1 MHIGGKIRKK
11 RTALGVKLIDI
22 ANQTGYSQSY
32 LSQVER
38 GIVNP
43 SVVALQ
49 KIADSFGL
57 STAYFFESNDD
68 PLDTKNEVTGMVR
81 KKERKGLLYPGSNI
95 VYQLLSP
102 DLQGTIEF
110 LMITAPPG
118 SSTGDEP
125 FIHEGQEWG
134 VILKGTM
141 EIWVKDVQYI
151 LEEGDSV
158 TFDSSQPHRWSN
170 CGDKELV
177 AVWVVTPPSF

>member
-1 MHIGGKIRKK
+1 MHIGEKIRKK
-11 RTALGVKLIDI
+11 RMASGVKLIDI
-22 ANQTGYSQSY
+22 AKLTGYSQSY
-32 LSQVER
+32 ISQIER

-57 STAYFFESNDD
+57 STAYFFESDNPVITTNDI
-68 PLDTKNEVTGMVR
+68 TGIVR
-81 KKERKGLLYPGSNI
+81 KIERKGLLYPGSNI
-95 VYQLLSP
+95 IYQLLSP
-102 DLQGTIEF
+102 DLQGKIEF

-158 TFDSSQPHRWSN
+158 TFDSSLPHRWSN
-170 CGDKELV
+170 CGQDELV